1 MLRDLEFVFVYLD
14 DVLVARASVEEHL
27 LHPRQVFG
35 HLEQHGLI
43 INPAKCQFSLAVIDF
58 FGHRISSRGA
68 VPLPSKVQA
77 VADFPLPAS
86 VRAMQQSWQPTSC
99 SCFMRR

>member
-1 MLRDLEFVFVYLD
+1 MDFVLRDLEFVYSD

-35 HLEQHGLI
+35 RLEEHGLI

-58 FGHRISSRGA
+58 LGHRISSRGA
-68 VPLPSKVQA
+68 VPLPSSPCNLPLFLRESKLYQQIKEKVRTDSIKQE
-77 VADFPLPAS
+77 
-86 VRAMQQSWQPTSC
+86 
-99 SCFMRR
+99 